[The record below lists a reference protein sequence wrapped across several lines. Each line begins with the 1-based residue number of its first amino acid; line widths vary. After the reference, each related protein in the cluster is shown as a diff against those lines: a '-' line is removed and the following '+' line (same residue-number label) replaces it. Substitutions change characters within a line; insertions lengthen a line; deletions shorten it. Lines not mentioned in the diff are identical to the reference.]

1 MAQGRE
7 DQDGRQPADG
17 GPERYPPVRQD
28 DSVELP
34 VETTGETRTFDPS
47 ADAPTPQGP
56 DDQDPAEGKRD

>member
-7 DQDGRQPADG
+7 NQGG

-28 DSVELP
+28 DSVEP
-34 VETTGETRTFDPS
+34 PAETSGEPRTFDPS

-56 DDQDPAEGKRD
+56 RDQDPAEGKRD